1 MENEN
6 PEIVLWR
13 ENGRRGAKILRKD
26 YEMVSSFIFS
36 QLQEKETIEIQQL
49 IEGARNILSLTLGK
63 DYSWCLLQVK
73 QDLEAKGLIKVTVQP
88 NRMQFIKATRKG
100 LRAEVS
106 IL

>member
-1 MENEN
+1 MENS
-6 PEIVLWR
+6 EIVMWR
-13 ENGRRGAKILRKD
+13 ENGRRGAKILRRD
-26 YEMVSSFIFS
+26 YDAVCSFIFS
-36 QLQEKETIEIQQL
+36 LLQEKETIEIQQL
-49 IEGARNILSLTLGK
+49 IDEARNTLSLTLGK

-100 LRAEVS
+100 LNTGVS